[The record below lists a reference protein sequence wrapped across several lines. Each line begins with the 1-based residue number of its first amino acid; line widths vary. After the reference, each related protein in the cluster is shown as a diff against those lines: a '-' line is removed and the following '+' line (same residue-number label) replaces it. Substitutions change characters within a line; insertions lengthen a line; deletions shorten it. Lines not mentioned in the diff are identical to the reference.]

1 MSTCCGTLQE
11 TKVCSAKLYIDWQ
24 VTATQHLKMAVC
36 DETQTVGTQ
45 TLFDSVLNHAAILTE
60 TSTCSQ
66 LLLLSTVCQHQIVL
80 GSAHFGMMRLS
91 SKLTA
96 MADFSSSDVSSAV
109 ICSLNNICVTAMLHY
124 FILP

>member
-1 MSTCCGTLQE
+1 
-11 TKVCSAKLYIDWQ
+11 
-24 VTATQHLKMAVC
+24 MAVC

-109 ICSLNNICVTAMLHY
+109 ICSLNNIIYALQQCCIFNWY
-124 FILP
+124 FLLIRAPKMQCIFAQRG